1 MLGIEQICN
10 TITKLF
16 EKARAPMQQLSRLLL
31 VCSMVKRPGLSAIHS
46 TANIIKDLSKLGIP
60 TGPMPDG
67 SPNLTVSFVF
77 ASTKENQR
85 AIKEDASVQVGI
97 QPGTMAITGFG
108 ANAGGPVTIQAFNT
122 SASMGYAQV
131 L

>member
-1 MLGIEQICN
+1 
-10 TITKLF
+10 
-16 EKARAPMQQLSRLLL
+16 
-31 VCSMVKRPGLSAIHS
+31 MVKRPGMSAIHS

-67 SPNLTVSFVF
+67 SPNMTVAVMFS
-77 ASTKENQR
+77 STKENQR
-85 AIKEDASVQVGI
+85 TLKEDASIQVGI

-122 SASMGYAQV
+122 SASIGYAQA